1 MTDTPLKEEIRRR
14 ISLAGP
20 MPVRQFMEQCLA
32 HPQHGYYMTRDP
44 IGRAG
49 DFITAPE
56 ISQVFGEL
64 IGLWAASAWQLMGEP
79 DNVRLIELGPGRG
92 TMMLDAMRAA
102 QVMPAFRQAVVLHL
116 IEVSPALR
124 ERQQQ
129 ALAAL
134 DVPVMWHQAFDEVPD
149 GPMILLA
156 NEYFDALP
164 VSQAIKQFNGWYER
178 MVELGADGNLKLGIA
193 NEVLPLFEQ
202 LLPRSLRDAPIG
214 TIYEWR
220 NDSQPLA
227 IGRRLAQQGGAAL
240 VIDYGYDRGGSG
252 ETLQAVAGHTYVDPL
267 AAPGEADLTAHL
279 DFQAFGDAAEG
290 MGASVFG
297 PVSQATFL
305 QRLGIDKRSETL
317 RAAAPPDKAA
327 EIDSAVKRL
336 TAEGPKDMGRLFK
349 VMALAHPLLGNIPGF
364 ELETR

>member
-1 MTDTPLKEEIRRR
+1 MTTPLEDDIRRR
-14 ISLAGP
+14 IALAGP
-20 MPVRQFMEQCLA
+20 MPVRQYMELCLG

-44 IGRAG
+44 LGRAG

-64 IGLWAASAWQLMGEP
+64 IGLWAASAWHLMQQPE
-79 DNVRLIELGPGRG
+79 NVRLIELGPGRG
-92 TMMLDAMRAA
+92 TMMLDLMRAA
-102 QVMPAFRQAVVLHL
+102 QVVPAFREAVVLHL
-116 IEVSPALR
+116 IEISPALR

-178 MVELGADGNLKLGIA
+178 MVEIGPDGNLKFGIA

-202 LLPRSLRDAPIG
+202 LVPRSLRDAPIG

-220 NDSQPLA
+220 ADSLPLA

-240 VIDYGYDRGGSG
+240 VIDYGYDHGGSG
-252 ETLQAVAGHTYVDPL
+252 ETLQAVSAHAYTDPL
-267 AAPGEADLTAHL
+267 LAPGEADLTAHL
-279 DFQAFGDAAEG
+279 DFQAFADAAEG
-290 MGASVFG
+290 MGARVFG

-305 QRLGIDKRSETL
+305 QRLGVEKRSETL

-327 EIDSAVKRL
+327 EIESAVKRL
-336 TAEGPKDMGRLFK
+336 TGEGPKEMGRLFK
-349 VMALAHPLLGNIPGF
+349 VMALAHPSLGTMPGF